1 MSNRMDFIY
10 TDDEANVIS
19 LLNGE
24 SITSASG
31 EEITMGQED
40 FILVPDNTE
49 EQIATITENII
60 TLQSEVSTATSIA
73 KGANQSVTF
82 ESYSAMVS
90 ALNTLSNDV
99 YNVGQNV
106 MIVTLNVPDLWV
118 SEIAE
123 AAVEFTYNSEEDFT
137 NQLSTNG
144 YVQVGYY
151 KLSALETQKV
161 DLNEYAK
168 NTDIPTITVDG
179 VAAKT
184 LKIYV
189 SADGYLCIDTE

>member
-24 SITSASG
+24 SIISASG

-49 EQIATITENII
+49 EQIATITENIA

-118 SEIAE
+118 SENAE
-123 AAVEFTYNSEEDFT
+123 AAVEFTYSSDEDFT

-168 NTDIPTITVDG
+168 NTDMPTITVNG
-179 VAAKT
+179 TATKT